1 MVPWRAWGIRKRER
15 NYGRRFVSKQEL
27 VKMIECYIRYYTNQ
41 RVQRNLGVLTPVEK
55 HMLAMAA

>member
-1 MVPWRAWGIRKRER
+1 
-15 NYGRRFVSKQEL
+15 
-27 VKMIECYIRYYTNQ
+27 MIECYIRYYTNQ